1 MPYISITPK
10 PGIKKNGTDYANK
23 NSWIDG
29 NLVRFENGF
38 LANTAKEWYEGL
50 RKLIADKEL
59 RRKVGRS
66 AFKTVEEG
74 WQMNDNIKL
83 YADLF
88 KEVLDKPAR

>member
-38 LANTAKEWYEGL
+38 LAN
-50 RKLIADKEL
+50 
-59 RRKVGRS
+59 VGGC
-66 AFKTVEEG
+66 E
-74 WQMNDNIKL
+74 N
-83 YADLF
+83 
-88 KEVLDKPAR
+88 